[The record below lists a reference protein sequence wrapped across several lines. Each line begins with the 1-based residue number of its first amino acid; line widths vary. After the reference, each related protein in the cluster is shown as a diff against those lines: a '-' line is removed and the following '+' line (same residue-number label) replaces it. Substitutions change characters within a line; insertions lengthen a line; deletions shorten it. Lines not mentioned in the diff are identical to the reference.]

1 MKTILSIFVVLI
13 AFTVSAQTTQPKTK
27 TIEIKTSVI
36 CECHGN
42 LINKLNYTKG
52 VVFAELD
59 LKTQI
64 VTVKYKTKHVSDA
77 QVRQII
83 ANIGYHADNVKR
95 SEVAFKELPACCRD
109 VNAVCTGND

>member
-1 MKTILSIFVVLI
+1 MKTILSIFLVLFV
-13 AFTVSAQTTQPKTK
+13 FTTHAQKKAPKTNVIK
-27 TIEIKTSVI
+27 IKTSVI
-36 CECHGN
+36 CDCHGD

-59 LKTQI
+59 LKSQT
-64 VTVKYKTKHVSDA
+64 VTVKYKTKFISDA

-83 ANIGYHADNVKR
+83 SNIGYHADDLKR
-95 SEVAFKELPACCRD
+95 NEVAFKELPACCRD

>member
-1 MKTILSIFVVLI
+1 MKTILSIFLVLFV
-13 AFTVSAQTTQPKTK
+13 FTVSAQAKQPKTK

-83 ANIGYHADNVKR
+83 ANIGYHADDIKR
-95 SEVAFKELPACCRD
+95 NETSFNELPACCRD
-109 VNAVCTGND
+109 INAVCTGND